1 MIERRVLHREIAIV
15 MGLSL
20 GASAIWSVLRIIERL
35 TREVP
40 LSAQTSALNTSVT
53 PDRPWL
59 DLAYQLVGIALAVV
73 PVALALHL
81 LATSLPPARPGIR
94 NALRT
99 LGLDRSH
106 PWRDLGQGALL
117 AALIGIPG
125 LGFYLAARALGFNTQ
140 IAAANLG
147 QTWWAVPVLIL
158 SALQNGLLEE
168 ALVVG
173 YLLIRL
179 DQAGWPWRWAL
190 AASALLRGAYHL
202 YQGFGGFLGNV
213 VMGVVF
219 ALVWRRTRRVA
230 PLVVAH
236 TLIDVVAFLGYAVLH
251 GRVGWL

>member
-40 LSAQTSALNTSVT
+40 LSAQTSSLNNAVT

-81 LATSLPPARPGIR
+81 LATSIPPAGPGIR
-94 NALRT
+94 NALGA
-99 LGLDRSH
+99 LGLDRSR

-125 LGFYLAARALGFNTQ
+125 LGFYLC
-140 IAAANLG
+140 
-147 QTWWAVPVLIL
+147 
-158 SALQNGLLEE
+158 LLYTSRC
-168 ALVVG
+168 V
-173 YLLIRL
+173 
-179 DQAGWPWRWAL
+179 
-190 AASALLRGAYHL
+190 
-202 YQGFGGFLGNV
+202 
-213 VMGVVF
+213 
-219 ALVWRRTRRVA
+219 
-230 PLVVAH
+230 
-236 TLIDVVAFLGYAVLH
+236 
-251 GRVGWL
+251 